1 MPFQYLQ
8 QICQLYNYENKFVSE
23 GPSFCFDHKLEGM
36 VQRTP
41 AAMFFEKWS
50 SSQPTTSGVK
60 KPKFSSNRDKDILSQ
75 LTVPNCKKMTATYA
89 APTIENRPFLETAT
103 LHIDDGQTILVLRCK
118 YCAPLCD
125 RQCNLKNMKLCYGF
139 ATEEA
144 YKETRKSVLGEHAR
158 GDTPS
163 TNHSVQNKVSSCCRS
178 ISSLWTWKNSWIWKI
193 VDMFVFFS
201 VSTACVERSFSKE
214 KLMHISST
222 SPDVSGFDPEPIL
235 IFWK

>member
-158 GDTPS
+158 GILTAQITVYKTKLALAAGQSPAS
-163 TNHSVQNKVSSCCRS
+163 ERG
-178 ISSLWTWKNSWIWKI
+178 KI
-193 VDMFVFFS
+193 VGFGRSLKCSCFFLFQQP
-201 VSTACVERSFSKE
+201 VSRVVSQRRS
-214 KLMHISST
+214 
-222 SPDVSGFDPEPIL
+222 
-235 IFWK
+235 

>member
-8 QICQLYNYENKFVSE
+8 QICQQYNCENKFVSE
-23 GPSFCFDHKLEGM
+23 GPSFCSTKWKEWFKEHQQQCFLRNDHLLNQPLPVLKNLSFHQIET
-36 VQRTP
+36 QIYYL
-41 AAMFFEKWS
+41 S
-50 SSQPTTSGVK
+50 SPSQIV
-60 KPKFSSNRDKDILSQ
+60 
-75 LTVPNCKKMTATYA
+75 CKKLTATYA

-103 LHIDDGQTILVLRCK
+103 LHIDNGQTILVLRCK

-163 TNHSVQNKVSSCCRS
+163 TNHSVQNTVSSCCRS
-178 ISSLWTWKNSWIWKI
+178 ISSL
-193 VDMFVFFS
+193 
-201 VSTACVERSFSKE
+201 
-214 KLMHISST
+214 
-222 SPDVSGFDPEPIL
+222 
-235 IFWK
+235 